1 MSTKFQ
7 PWFAEGEDRPSR
19 WLVTCDHARN
29 AVPDFVS
36 GGDLGLPP
44 EDMNRHIAYDIGAE
58 GVAREL
64 ARLLRGA
71 CVGAGF
77 SRLAIDP
84 NRGED
89 DPTLLMRICDGTVVP
104 GNRRAGAREREARLE
119 RLHRP
124 YHAAVDALA
133 ARRSDTIIVA
143 VHSFTPQLRGKPPR
157 PWHVGVLHAEDERL
171 SRPLVA
177 ELRREGD
184 LCVGVNEPYSGH
196 LPGDSVCRHALRHG
210 RPNALLELRNDL
222 IETPEART
230 AWARRLAPI
239 LEDAARQMGEAAGD

>member
-7 PWFAEGEDRPSR
+7 PWFASGEDRPSR

-44 EDMNRHIAYDIGAE
+44 EDMNRHIAYDVGAE

-104 GNRRAGAREREARLE
+104 GNRRADAREREARLE

-124 YHAAVDALA
+124 YHAAVAALA

-143 VHSFTPQLRGKPPR
+143 VHSFTPRLRGKPPR

-177 ELRREGD
+177 ALRREGD
-184 LCVGVNEPYSGH
+184 LCVGDNEPYSGH

-210 RPNALLELRNDL
+210 RPNTLLELRNDL
-222 IETPEART
+222 IEAPQAQA